1 MNKLV
6 NIGFGNV
13 VNAGKIIGIIS
24 PEAAPIKR
32 LVQTA
37 KDNGMAIDATCGRRT
52 KAVIVTD
59 SGHLILS
66 SLLPETIAGRVN
78 PKETESV
85 DAHEVFSANEQQK
98 ILEVN
103 G

>member
-6 NIGFGNV
+6 NVGFGNV
-13 VNAGKIIGIIS
+13 VNSSKIIGIIS

-37 KDNGMAIDATCGRRT
+37 KDTGMAIDATCGRRT
-52 KAVIVTD
+52 KAVIVTE

-78 PKETESV
+78 QKEVSDNS
-85 DAHEVFSANEQQK
+85 DAVE
-98 ILEVN
+98 
-103 G
+103 

>member
-1 MNKLV
+1 MNKLINV
-6 NIGFGNV
+6 GFGNV
-13 VNAGKIIGIIS
+13 VNSNKIISIIS

-32 LVQTA
+32 MVQTA

-52 KAVIVTD
+52 KAVIVME

-78 PKETESV
+78 QRDIS
-85 DAHEVFSANEQQK
+85 EQQ
-98 ILEVN
+98 ETFTCDDR

>member
-6 NIGFGNV
+6 NVGFGNV
-13 VNAGKIIGIIS
+13 VNSSKIIGIIS

-32 LVQTA
+32 MVQTA
-37 KDNGMAIDATCGRRT
+37 KDTGMAIDATCGRRT
-52 KAVIVTD
+52 KAVIVTE

-78 PKETESV
+78 QKEIAESQESLPV
-85 DAHEVFSANEQQK
+85 D
-98 ILEVN
+98 
-103 G
+103 

>member
-6 NIGFGNV
+6 NVGFGNV
-13 VNAGKIIGIIS
+13 VNSSKIIGIIS

-32 LVQTA
+32 MVQSA
-37 KDNGMAIDATCGRRT
+37 KDSGMAIDATCGRRT
-52 KAVIVTD
+52 KAVIVTE

-78 PKETESV
+78 QKEMPDIQEPIPA
-85 DAHEVFSANEQQK
+85 D
-98 ILEVN
+98 
-103 G
+103 

>member
-1 MNKLV
+1 MNRLI

-13 VNAGKIIGIIS
+13 INSNKIISIVS
-24 PEAAPIKR
+24 PDAAPVKR

-59 SGHLILS
+59 SGHMILS
-66 SLLPETIAGRVN
+66 SLLPDTITARVN
-78 PKETESV
+78 QIY
-85 DAHEVFSANEQQK
+85 DDNQH
-98 ILEVN
+98 VN
-103 G
+103 KSFQ

>member
-1 MNKLV
+1 MAKLV

-13 VNAGKIIGIIS
+13 VNSSKIISIIS

-32 LVQTA
+32 MIQSA
-37 KDNGMAIDATCGRRT
+37 KDSGMAIDATCGRRT

-66 SLLPETIAGRVN
+66 SLLPETIAARVN
-78 PKETESV
+78 QKEANAGLESASN
-85 DAHEVFSANEQQK
+85 D
-98 ILEVN
+98 
-103 G
+103 

>member
-6 NIGFGNV
+6 NVGFGNV
-13 VNAGKIIGIIS
+13 VNSSKIIGIIS

-32 LVQTA
+32 MVQTA
-37 KDNGMAIDATCGRRT
+37 KDTGMAIDATCGRRT
-52 KAVIVTD
+52 KAVIVTE

-78 PKETESV
+78 QKEISDNQESSQN
-85 DAHEVFSANEQQK
+85 D
-98 ILEVN
+98 
-103 G
+103 